1 MSFRHLFAAA
11 LCVAAAPALADRI
24 EVEPR
29 TDHVTVFP
37 QGASIRWNVD
47 LAAAPAGTHQLVLPG
62 LPAGIDPS
70 SLRIEA
76 EGARV
81 GSVSLQTGRPEPG
94 SADEPAAVTEAR
106 ARLREAQAALVD
118 FDHGI
123 ALKRAE
129 SDGWR
134 ERAAMIRDLMR
145 GDARVEADQLQASV
159 DQAGGMIAD
168 YLARAAEALR
178 EAELLETG
186 REDIQRDIR
195 RAEEALAAVLNDYA
209 RETLLVV
216 VEKSDDDASLSLTGF
231 TDAASWAPDYDL
243 RLDREAGRIEVERG
257 LVVTQSSGID
267 WQDVTLTLST
277 ARPSGQVAPT
287 EVPVW
292 MPSIFDP
299 AKRSGGAAP
308 DTPQRRIAP
317 QMAYESMAADAAA
330 PVVANAQ
337 LASIG
342 MTVAYDYP
350 APVTIRD
357 GADAMRLKLDQKLLE
372 AEVFAQAAPRF
383 DDVAYVVAETE
394 NTLGEPILPG
404 QATLWL
410 DGAMVGQA
418 ALALTAPGD
427 DLELG
432 FGPIDGITAEL
443 RIPDESRGERG
454 LIRRSNAQEMT
465 ELLILRNLTGS
476 EWPLRVVDRVPVSRQ
491 DDLKIDWSADPRPT
505 ETDPDGRRG
514 VLYWQDPLPDGETRE
529 ITLTTRMQW
538 PEGMELSR

>member
-1 MSFRHLFAAA
+1 MSFRHLFAAT
-11 LCVAAAPALADRI
+11 LCVAATPALADRI
-24 EVEPR
+24 EAEPR

-94 SADEPAAVTEAR
+94 SADEPASVTEAR

-145 GDARVEADQLQASV
+145 GDARVEADQLQDSV

-168 YLARAAEALR
+168 HLARAAEALR
-178 EAELLETG
+178 EADLLETG

-195 RAEEALAAVLNDYA
+195 RAEEALAAVLNDSA

-216 VEKSDDDASLSLTGF
+216 VEKTDEAASLSLTGF

-243 RLDREAGRIEVERG
+243 RLDRDAGRIEVERG

-317 QMAYESMAADAAA
+317 QMAYESMADAAA

-357 GADAMRLKLDQKLLE
+357 GADAMRLKLDQKQLE
-372 AEVFAQAAPRF
+372 AEVFAQVAPRF
-383 DDVAYVVAETE
+383 DDVAYVVAETG

-465 ELLILRNLTGS
+465 ELLILRNLTDS

-514 VLYWQDPLPDGETRE
+514 VLYWQDPLPAGETRE